1 MGLRELRKRSNIT
14 LEQLSAL
21 TGYDMPRLSRYETV
35 DDDVRNMFLGTAA
48 SLARILHCN
57 VLDLYPDEHVWRG
70 GVSAGVIGLR
80 NIRLFRG
87 LTQTQLAGMSGV
99 ARPNISWFETGYRP
113 VSQMYL
119 RTALRLSEALQ
130 CDPCW
135 YARWHP
141 ESGLSIPTREQW
153 DDFLEELKSKGVD
166 Y

>member
-35 DDDVRNMFLGTAA
+35 DDDARNMFLGTAA

-70 GVSAGVIGLR
+70 GVSAGVVGLR

-87 LTQTQLAGMSGV
+87 LTQTRLA
-99 ARPNISWFETGYRP
+99 
-113 VSQMYL
+113 
-119 RTALRLSEALQ
+119 
-130 CDPCW
+130 
-135 YARWHP
+135 
-141 ESGLSIPTREQW
+141 
-153 DDFLEELKSKGVD
+153 
-166 Y
+166 

>member
-1 MGLRELRKRSNIT
+1 MSAAPPAVDDMVFLIGKECGMGLRELRKRSNIT

-35 DDDVRNMFLGTAA
+35 DDDARNMFLGTAA

-70 GVSAGVIGLR
+70 GVSAGVVGLR

-87 LTQTQLAGMSGV
+87 LTQTQLADMSGV

-130 CDPCW
+130 CDPV
-135 YARWHP
+135 
-141 ESGLSIPTREQW
+141 
-153 DDFLEELKSKGVD
+153 DFLTEG